1 MAKGKARDC
10 CLNSVF
16 RLCPG
21 LTNALTNAHLGL
33 SRLGKRT
40 HAPGG
45 NSAPRPGWKLHSHRF
60 CVYSNY
66 SVKKKESQ
74 RFNNR
79 T

>member
-45 NSAPRPGWKLHSHRF
+45 NSTATAF

-66 SVKKKESQ
+66 SVKKKRVS
-74 RFNNR
+74 
-79 T
+79 TI